1 MDTAK
6 YITHLSLCT
15 GYGGI
20 DIGLARACSAIRTI
34 AYSEIEVYAI
44 ENLVN
49 KMEKG
54 IIAPAPIWSNLK
66 TFPFKDF
73 YGKVDILSGG
83 FPCQPFSSAGQRN
96 GDTDPR
102 HLFPFIK
109 QGIIDCRPAFVFLEN
124 VRGLLSSK
132 LQSDHWTDPQGT
144 PVLLHILREL
154 ERIGYEAHWG
164 LFSARET
171 GLPHLRQ
178 RVFILGKRKDIT
190 DGHIKASAFYRY
202 LQDSRYTILDEGHD
216 SMDKNKANKNP
227 STSGIDSQ
235 GVILQRFAEGARG
248 FEDIKSDR
256 ICRPSWRDRR
266 QQFYEPRRT
275 LRRGVNRAQELAD
288 STNWN
293 AECPQAEYDQDCP
306 KEQEFNALDRRC
318 EPNRGDDSAQGV
330 ENPTTKGLL
339 RHIEEQGVYSQGS
352 DERELSEQHCISSA
366 EFAYRTG
373 ELGDFKCWNGGKELS
388 CNECSISR
396 KEDTG
401 SQTDRSRDADTDRCQ
416 GVANSTICRLQGLR
430 EDAKVY
436 ASAPSDWA
444 SVQPSASSAVI
455 GGGRQE
461 IFESSMG
468 GNANGLADWLDYE
481 RLCESYTSLIDE
493 IRLLG
498 NGVVPATA
506 ERAFITLLKE
516 CLNETS
522 RT

>member
-1 MDTAK
+1 MDTAN

-132 LQSDHWTDPQGT
+132 LQSDCWTDPQGT

-190 DGHIKASAFYRY
+190 NGDIKASAFYKY
-202 LQDSRYTILDEGHD
+202 LQDSRYTILDKGHN

-227 STSGIDSQ
+227 RTSRIDSQ

-248 FEDIKSDR
+248 FEDIKSER
-256 ICRPSWRDRR
+256 ICRPSGRDRR

-288 STNWN
+288 ST
-293 AECPQAEYDQDCP
+293 
-306 KEQEFNALDRRC
+306 
-318 EPNRGDDSAQGV
+318 
-330 ENPTTKGLL
+330 
-339 RHIEEQGVYSQGS
+339 
-352 DERELSEQHCISSA
+352 
-366 EFAYRTG
+366 
-373 ELGDFKCWNGGKELS
+373 
-388 CNECSISR
+388 
-396 KEDTG
+396 
-401 SQTDRSRDADTDRCQ
+401 
-416 GVANSTICRLQGLR
+416 ICRLQRSR
-430 EDAKVY
+430 EDAKFY

-444 SVQPSASSAVI
+444 SVQSSASSAAI

>member
-1 MDTAK
+1 MDTSQ

-20 DIGLARACSAIRTI
+20 DIGLARACPAIRTI

-44 ENLVN
+44 ENLVS

-83 FPCQPFSSAGQRN
+83 FPCQPFSAAGLKA

-132 LQSDHWTDPQGT
+132 LQSDHWADPQGT

-164 LFSARET
+164 LFSAREA

-190 DGHIKASAFYRY
+190 DGDIKARALYGH
-202 LQDSRYTILDEGHD
+202 LQDSRYSFADKRDD
-216 SMDKNKANKNP
+216 SMDKVKANKNP

-248 FEDIKSDR
+248 FEDIKSER
-256 ICRPSWRDRR
+256 ICRPSGRDRR

-288 STNWN
+288 SNGWN
-293 AECPQAEYDQDCP
+293 AKCPQAEYIQDRP
-306 KEQEFNALDRRC
+306 KEQKFDAPDRRC
-318 EPNRGDDSAQGV
+318 EPNRERGDDRAQGV
-330 ENPTTKGLL
+330 EIPTTEGFL

-373 ELGDFKCWNGGKELS
+373 ERRDEDIRG
-388 CNECSISR
+388 NE
-396 KEDTG
+396 
-401 SQTDRSRDADTDRCQ
+401 
-416 GVANSTICRLQGLR
+416 
-430 EDAKVY
+430 
-436 ASAPSDWA
+436 
-444 SVQPSASSAVI
+444 
-455 GGGRQE
+455 E
-461 IFESSMG
+461 ILESSMG
-468 GNANGLADWLDYE
+468 GDVNGLADWLDYA
-481 RLCESYTSLIDE
+481 RLCDSYTSLVDE

-516 CLNETS
+516 CLNEAS

>member
-1 MDTAK
+1 VDTTK
-6 YITHLSLCT
+6 HITHLSLCT

-20 DIGLARACSAIRTI
+20 DIGLARACPDIRTI
-34 AYSEIEVYAI
+34 AYSEIEVYAL

-54 IIAPAPIWSNLK
+54 ILAPAPIWSNLK

-83 FPCQPFSSAGQRN
+83 FPCQPFSAAGQRN

-132 LQSDHWTDPQGT
+132 LQSDHWADPQGT
-144 PVLLHILREL
+144 PVLLHILRDL

-190 DGHIKASAFYRY
+190 NGHIKASAFYGY
-202 LQDSRYTILDEGHD
+202 LQNSGDTILDEGQD
-216 SMDKNKANKNP
+216 CMDKNKANKNP
-227 STSGIDSQ
+227 STSGIDNQ

-256 ICRPSWRDRR
+256 ICRPSGRDRR

-275 LRRGVNRAQELAD
+275 LRRGVNRAQELG
-288 STNWN
+288 N
-293 AECPQAEYDQDCP
+293 ANHNGANHIERSRPLVEYHETIESSLLGSQKYDQGV
-306 KEQEFNALDRRC
+306 
-318 EPNRGDDSAQGV
+318 NRAQGV
-330 ENPTTKGLL
+330 ENPTAKGFL

-352 DERELSEQHCISSA
+352 DEREPSGQYRISSA

-373 ELGDFKCWNGGKELS
+373 ERRDEDIRG
-388 CNECSISR
+388 NE
-396 KEDTG
+396 
-401 SQTDRSRDADTDRCQ
+401 
-416 GVANSTICRLQGLR
+416 
-430 EDAKVY
+430 
-436 ASAPSDWA
+436 
-444 SVQPSASSAVI
+444 
-455 GGGRQE
+455 E
-461 IFESSMG
+461 ILESSMG
-468 GNANGLADWLDYE
+468 GNADGLANWLDYE

-516 CLNETS
+516 CLNEAD